1 MDDDGFRRLSYVR
14 YADDFLFGYIGRKV
28 EAYKVLCEVSN
39 TLSLMTDLNLNMDKT
54 NVKHHEKGTLF
65 LGYMIS
71 GNYGLN
77 LRWSKGNKQRVGMVT
92 LKYGVPLLNLL
103 ERFAERGFLQRS
115 AKTNSQ
121 RFVGRRQDK

>member
-1 MDDDGFRRLSYVR
+1 VR
-14 YADDFLFGYIGRKV
+14 YADDFLLGYIGRKV

-39 TLSLMTDLNLNMDKT
+39 TLSLMTDLNLNINKT

-77 LRWSKGNKQRVGMVT
+77 LK
-92 LKYGVPLLNLL
+92 
-103 ERFAERGFLQRS
+103 
-115 AKTNSQ
+115 
-121 RFVGRRQDK
+121 

>member
-1 MDDDGFRRLSYVR
+1 VR

-39 TLSLMTDLNLNMDKT
+39 TLSLMTDLNFNIDNT

-65 LGYMIS
+65 LGYKIS

-92 LKYGVPLLNLL
+92 LKYGVPLINLL
-103 ERFAERGFLQRS
+103 ERYAERGFLQRS
-115 AKTNSQ
+115 SKTNSK